1 MSRNAF
7 IVCYDI
13 TDDKRRTSVFNTCRG
28 YGERIQYSVFR
39 CHLSRTERIN
49 LESAVREIIHH
60 DLDQVLFIDLGPVDG
75 RAINCVRAI
84 GKPHAPPDDG
94 PTIV

>member
-13 TDDKRRTSVFNTCRG
+13 TDDKRRTEVFNTCRG

-39 CHLSRTERIN
+39 CHLSRVERID
-49 LESAVREIIHH
+49 LEVKLRFAINQ
-60 DLDQVLFIDLGPVDG
+60 DLDQVLFIDLGPVRG
-75 RAINCVRAI
+75 RAQNCVAFI
-84 GKPHAPPDDG
+84 GKPHIPPNDG